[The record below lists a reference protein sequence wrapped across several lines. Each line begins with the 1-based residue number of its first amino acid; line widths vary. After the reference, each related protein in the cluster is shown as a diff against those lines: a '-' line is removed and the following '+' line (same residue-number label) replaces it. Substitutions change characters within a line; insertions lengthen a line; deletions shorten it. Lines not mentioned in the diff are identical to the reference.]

1 VKSNRAAIGA
11 KIKVFGGKEQEIVG
25 VVENAVSGSPYEIP
39 GPMALGFIPDWV
51 GAITIRLKADQP
63 LSESLSKVGAIFKQ
77 YSPAY
82 PFEFKFADDA
92 FQQKFTQINLTS
104 RLASIFATLTLII
117 TGLGLFG
124 LAAFT
129 AAQRTKE
136 MGIRKVMGA
145 SVQQLVQ
152 LVTTDFSI
160 LVVIAFVIA
169 SPLAWWGINSYLEQ
183 YAYRI
188 HVQWWIFPLTGVVA
202 LLFAMIIV
210 SSQALRAARANPAQ
224 SLRSE

>member
-1 VKSNRAAIGA
+1 L
-11 KIKVFGGKEQEIVG
+11 FGGKYQEIIG
-25 VVENAVSGSPYEIP
+25 VVENTISGSPYEIP
-39 GPMALGFIPDWV
+39 GPMALGFVPDWV
-51 GAITIRLKADQP
+51 GSLTIRLKPDQR
-63 LSESLSKVGAIFKQ
+63 LSESLAKVETIFKR

-145 SVQQLVQ
+145 NVQQLVQ

-169 SPLAWWGINSYLEQ
+169 SPLAWWGVNSYLEQ

-188 HVQWWIFPLTGVVA
+188 DVQWWIFPLTGLVA
-202 LLFAMIIV
+202 LIFAVTIV
-210 SSQALRAARANPAQ
+210 SSQALRAARTNPAQ